1 MRSQLLPLLRNET
14 AKAIRRRLPY
24 FGLLMGGLICVLTY
38 VATSEMGSADASNA
52 WGYVALSMQ
61 LVFAD
66 IGLIFILVFA
76 AMLMADETRTG
87 TIRAALAAP
96 LSRWE
101 FYLAKAA
108 VGLLYMIAM
117 SLVCL
122 ALSAALASV
131 HYDFGPVGDSLGE
144 VYSHKTILAN
154 LLFAWVLSWVPLAA
168 IVFYGLFLS
177 TIVRSSGAAVAV
189 SIGTLYVI
197 EFTKH
202 LVGVDPYLF
211 TRYITY
217 PWQIVG
223 QAAQGMTYQW
233 QPEVW
238 KMLGLCGV
246 YGVVAFACGLTL
258 FLRQDLND

>member
-1 MRSQLLPLLRNET
+1 MRSQIVPLLRNEIT
-14 AKAIRRRLPY
+14 KAIRRKLPY
-24 FGLLMGGLICVLTY
+24 FGLFMGGLICVFSY
-38 VATSEMGSADASNA
+38 VVADQTGSENTASA

-66 IGLIFILVFA
+66 IGLIFVLVFA
-76 AMLMADETRTG
+76 AMLMSDETRSG

-96 LSRWE
+96 LHRWE
-101 FYLAKAA
+101 LYVAKAIT
-108 VGLLYMIAM
+108 GLLYMIAM

-122 ALSAALASV
+122 VLSALLARG
-131 HYDFGPVGDSLGE
+131 HYRFGPIADSLGE
-144 VYSHKTILAN
+144 IYSRRMVLVHS
-154 LLFAWVLSWVPLAA
+154 LFAWVLSWVPLAA

-177 TIVRSSGAAVAV
+177 AIIRSSGAAVAV

-197 EFTKH
+197 DFTKH
-202 LVGVDPYLF
+202 LVGLDPYIF
-211 TRYITY
+211 TRYIVY

-223 QAAQGMTYQW
+223 QIAQGVDYQW
-233 QPEVW
+233 QPEIW

-246 YGVVAFACGLTL
+246 YAVGAFVGGLVL

>member
-1 MRSQLLPLLRNET
+1 MHSQLLPLLRNEIT
-14 AKAIRRRLPY
+14 KAIRRKLPY
-24 FGLLMGGLICVLTY
+24 FGLLMGSLICVLTY
-38 VATSEMGSADASNA
+38 VATREVDSGDTANA
-52 WGYVALSMQ
+52 WGYAALSMQ

-76 AMLMADETRTG
+76 AMLTSEETRSG

-96 LSRWE
+96 LHRWE
-101 FYLAKAA
+101 FYLAKAIT
-108 VGLLYMIAM
+108 GLLYMIAM

-122 ALSAALASV
+122 LLSIGLARIR
-131 HYDFGPVGDSLGE
+131 YRFGPVADSFGE
-144 VYSHKTILAN
+144 IYSKRVVLTNLVLAW
-154 LLFAWVLSWVPLAA
+154 ALSWVPLAT

-177 TIVRSSGAAVAV
+177 TIIRSSGAAVAA

-202 LVGVDPYLF
+202 LVGLDPYIF

-217 PWQIVG
+217 PWQILG
-223 QAAQGMTYQW
+223 QVAQGVAYQW
-233 QPEVW
+233 RPEVW
-238 KMLGLCGV
+238 RMLGLCAA
-246 YGVVAFACGLTL
+246 YGIVAFVGGLVL

>member
-1 MRSQLLPLLRNET
+1 MRSQFLPLLRNEA

-38 VATSEMGSADASNA
+38 VVADEIGTANTANA

-66 IGLIFILVFA
+66 IGLIFVLVFA
-76 AMLMADETRTG
+76 AMLLADETRSG

-96 LSRWE
+96 LHRWE

-108 VGLLYMIAM
+108 AGLLYMIAM
-117 SLVCL
+117 SAVCL
-122 ALSAALASV
+122 ALSILLAWA
-131 HYDFGPVGDSLGE
+131 HYAFGAVADSLGE
-144 VYSHKTILAN
+144 VYSQRTVLTN
-154 LLFAWVLSWVPLAA
+154 FLFAWVLSWVPLAA
-168 IVFYGLFLS
+168 IVFYGLLVS
-177 TIVRSSGAAVAV
+177 TMIRSSGAAVAV

-197 EFTKH
+197 DFTKH
-202 LVGVDPYLF
+202 LMGLDPYIF

-217 PWQIVG
+217 PWQILG
-223 QAAQGMTYQW
+223 QIAQGVDYQW
-233 QPEVW
+233 RPEIW

-246 YGVVAFACGLTL
+246 YAVVTFAAGLVL

>member
-1 MRSQLLPLLRNET
+1 MHSQLLPLLQNET
-14 AKAIRRRLPY
+14 VKAIRRKLPY
-24 FGLLMGGLICVLTY
+24 FGLLMGGVICVLTH
-38 VATSEMGSADASNA
+38 VATAEIGSADTANA

-66 IGLIFILVFA
+66 IGLIFVLVFA
-76 AMLMADETRTG
+76 AMLMSDETRSG

-108 VGLLYMIAM
+108 TGQLYMVAM

-122 ALSAALASV
+122 VLSIMLART
-131 HYDFGPVGDSLGE
+131 HYGFGAVGDSLGE
-144 VYSHKTILAN
+144 IYSRKMVLAN
-154 LLFAWVLSWVPLAA
+154 FLLAWVLSWVPLAV
-168 IVFYGLFLS
+168 IVFYGLLLS
-177 TIVRSSGAAVAV
+177 TVVRSSGAAVAV
-189 SIGTLYVI
+189 SVGTLYVI

-202 LVGVDPYLF
+202 LVGLDPYIF

-217 PWQIVG
+217 PWQILG
-223 QAAQGMTYQW
+223 QIAQGVAYQW
-233 QPEVW
+233 QPEIW
-238 KMLGLCGV
+238 RMLGLCGV
-246 YGVVAFACGLTL
+246 YGVVAFVGGLIL

>member
-1 MRSQLLPLLRNET
+1 MRSQLLPLLRNEI
-14 AKAIRRRLPY
+14 AKALRRKLPY
-24 FGLLMGGLICVLTY
+24 FGLLMGALICVLTY
-38 VATSEMGSADASNA
+38 VAMAEIGSADTANA

-66 IGLIFILVFA
+66 IALIFVLVFA
-76 AMLMADETRTG
+76 ALLMADETRSG

-96 LSRWE
+96 LGRWE

-108 VGLLYMIAM
+108 AGLLYMAAM
-117 SLVCL
+117 SGVCL
-122 ALSAALASV
+122 LLSILFARAR
-131 HYDFGPVGDSLGE
+131 YRFGAVGDSLGE
-144 VYSHKTILAN
+144 IYSLRTVLAN
-154 LLFAWVLSWVPLAA
+154 FVLAWVLSWVPLTA
-168 IVFYGLFLS
+168 IVFYGLLLS
-177 TIVRSSGAAVAV
+177 TVVRSSGAAVAV

-202 LVGVDPYLF
+202 LVGLDPYLF

-223 QAAQGMTYQW
+223 QLAQGVGYQW

-238 KMLGLCGV
+238 GMLVLGGV
-246 YGVVAFACGLTL
+246 YGIGAFAAGLLL
-258 FLRQDLND
+258 FLRQDLNE